1 MQGKVGTHAGAQCTY
16 PTFPCKLNPRGK
28 CADQSVCLCSTRA
41 FMFPRKP
48 NMTPAEALQLLAKL
62 EGTAKA
68 EGYV

>member
-1 MQGKVGTHAGAQCTY
+1 V
-16 PTFPCKLNPRGK
+16 F
-28 CADQSVCLCSTRA
+28 CSTRA

-48 NMTPAEALQLLAKL
+48 HMTPAEALTLLAKL